1 MDRKGPY
8 HNAEE
13 DVFLTCHVF
22 IKLMYR
28 GLSQNYDVSGEI
40 DDDDHENSPEY
51 TDSDEKMTPRMTLT
65 MKVMTK
71 TAMTTYIAEPRLA
84 RHPERQK
91 LQAIRCKTCG
101 WTPILPKTTSFS
113 RERSNKGRSAS
124 INTRLVQN
132 PSIGS

>member
-28 GLSQNYDVSGEI
+28 GLSQNYDISGEI

-51 TDSDEKMTPRMTLT
+51 TDSDEESDSEDDSDDDSDDEDSDDDLYRRTSVGTPSR
-65 MKVMTK
+65 KAK
-71 TAMTTYIAEPRLA
+71 IASNPMSDLRLD
-84 RHPERQK
+84 P
-91 LQAIRCKTCG
+91 
-101 WTPILPKTTSFS
+101 
-113 RERSNKGRSAS
+113 
-124 INTRLVQN
+124 N
-132 PSIGS
+132 PA